1 MHDHEICINMHQDKK
16 KSKDIPPACQLQA
29 DWGFCY
35 SEAEH
40 VPLKENFVDYNYN
53 IQTFLVKK
61 AKGFAFLLIFFATF
75 ALKKRFISK

>member
-1 MHDHEICINMHQDKK
+1 MHQDKK

-40 VPLKENFVDYNYN
+40 VPLKENFVD
-53 IQTFLVKK
+53 
-61 AKGFAFLLIFFATF
+61 
-75 ALKKRFISK
+75 